1 MSDYHPSWKQ
11 FILEKYRPNTYG
23 CGFRALARAFKVKG
37 GARTVSDWYHAWEG
51 TVESLKRKKGQGR
64 KRKLSEEEVKQY
76 ILEPIR
82 KKNRKT
88 EPVQYRDVLAPLQ
101 DGTGKKVSLRTVQR
115 IGKENAGINT
125 ERTQKKEKWEGR
137 CHTHTST

>member
-1 MSDYHPSWKQ
+1 M
-11 FILEKYRPNTYG
+11 
-23 CGFRALARAFKVKG
+23 
-37 GARTVSDWYHAWEG
+37 SDWYHAWEG